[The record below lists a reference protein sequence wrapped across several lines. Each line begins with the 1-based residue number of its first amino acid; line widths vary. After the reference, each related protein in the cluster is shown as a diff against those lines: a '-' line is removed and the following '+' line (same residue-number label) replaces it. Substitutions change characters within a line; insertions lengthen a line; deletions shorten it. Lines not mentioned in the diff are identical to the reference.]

1 MLPGLP
7 QLAAA
12 AVGGLTLAIGL
23 VALLN
28 GSGLGFVLLVGGALL
43 LYWSILKPRA

>member
-7 QLAAA
+7 QLVAA

-28 GSGLGFVLLVGGALL
+28 GRVLGFVLLVGGVLL
-43 LYWSILKPRA
+43 LYWSVLKPRA

>member
-7 QLAAA
+7 QLVAA

-28 GSGLGFVLLVGGALL
+28 GRFVGLALLVAAVALL
-43 LYWSILKPRA
+43 TWSVLRPRA

>member
-12 AVGGLTLAIGL
+12 AVGGLAVAVGL
-23 VALLN
+23 VW
-28 GSGLGFVLLVGGALL
+28 
-43 LYWSILKPRA
+43 WSILRPH